1 MRRQIITRSLILSL
15 TIMALLLFIT
25 ACQEQK
31 ASTSPFQEDTDP
43 DFFDTLESPAERQI
57 VTVLYDDTE
66 PVFLNSAA
74 LSIAKRYG
82 YGGLETQQ
90 AFSFV
95 DNAII
100 NAQHIANL
108 VQGVKGH
115 WAETKPVSEY
125 QLGDANLVKHTFY
138 MGSTFDNP
146 VPDALIQDVMSGSN
160 VTWLHYNIWQ
170 LNRPALNASLEQLG
184 LEYLEGLYFADPND
198 AANSFNTIEYNG
210 YDFKKVLSDL
220 ELNVIG
226 LITPTNPNAAAVEVL
241 AEAKDP
247 NGNRRPYALK
257 SGNFWYIADSPFS
270 YVYERDRYLVFAD
283 LVPKM
288 LGVDITCEPRALIRI
303 EDVTP
308 NDSSTSLAR
317 IFDVFTAEQ
326 VPFGIA
332 TVAIYENQPQGI
344 TLNWGDNPAALAVM
358 LDAQNGFGQVLQH
371 GYTHTTPNFL
381 NPVGISGVDWE
392 FWNINENVPLPN
404 LSPEQALARVKTGQD
419 ELLSY
424 GLWPRAWVTPHYAAN
439 PSYYPKFKE
448 AYWRYYER
456 RTLMSGNISTGQFFP
471 YPVRDIN
478 DRALVLPENT
488 NFVSEGNLLPDI
500 LETGRAN
507 LALSCPWM
515 GMFMHPFLL
524 DPSFTGV
531 NAVTPAELTQF
542 IADVRALGYTFVTP
556 TSVRR
561 NPVR

>member
-1 MRRQIITRSLILSL
+1 MRRQKITRTLIFSL
-15 TIMALLLFIT
+15 TLFALLFAVT

-31 ASTSPFQEDTDP
+31 TTESPFQEDLDP
-43 DFFDTLESPAERQI
+43 DLFDTLETADQRQI
-57 VTVLYDDTE
+57 VVVLYDDNE
-66 PVFLNSAA
+66 PTALNAA
-74 LSIAKRYG
+74 SLTSIPKQYG
-82 YGGLETQQ
+82 YSGLQTQQ

-115 WAETKPVSEY
+115 WAEIKPVSQY
-125 QLGDANLVKHTFY
+125 QAGDANLVKHTFY
-138 MGSTFDNP
+138 MGSTYDNP
-146 VPDALIQDVMSGSN
+146 VPDALIQDIMAGAN
-160 VTWLHYNIWQ
+160 VTWLNYNIWQ

-184 LEYLEGLYFADPND
+184 IEYIEGLYFADPND

-226 LITPTNPNAAAVEVL
+226 LLDPNPNAPAVEVL

-247 NGNRRPYALK
+247 NNNKRPYALK

-270 YVYERDRYLVFAD
+270 YVYERDRYLIFAD

-308 NDSSTSLAR
+308 NDSSTDLAR
-317 IFDVFTAEQ
+317 IFDVFTASQ

-332 TVAIYENQPQGI
+332 TVAVYENQPNNI
-344 TLNWGDNPAALAVM
+344 TLTWGDNPAALQVM
-358 LDAQNGFGQVLQH
+358 LDAQSGFGQVLQH

-381 NPVGISGVDWE
+381 NPSGISGVDWE
-392 FWNINENVPLPN
+392 FWNINDNVPLPN
-404 LSPEQALARVKTGQD
+404 LSPEQAVARIKTGQD

-439 PSYYPKFKE
+439 PTYYPKFKE

-488 NFVSEGNLLPDI
+488 NFVSEGNLLSDI

-524 DPSFTGV
+524 DPAFTGV
-531 NAVTPAELTQF
+531 NAVTPEELTQF
-542 IADVRALGYTFVTP
+542 IADVRGLGYTFVTP

>member
-1 MRRQIITRSLILSL
+1 V
-15 TIMALLLFIT
+15 T

-31 ASTSPFQEDTDP
+31 TTESPFQEDLDP
-43 DFFDTLESPAERQI
+43 DLFDTLETADQRQI
-57 VTVLYDDTE
+57 VVVLYDDNE
-66 PVFLNSAA
+66 PTALNAA
-74 LSIAKRYG
+74 SLTSIPKQYG
-82 YGGLETQQ
+82 YSGLQTQQ

-115 WAETKPVSEY
+115 WAEIKPVSQY
-125 QLGDANLVKHTFY
+125 QAGDANLVKHTFY
-138 MGSTFDNP
+138 MGSTYDNP
-146 VPDALIQDVMSGSN
+146 VPDALIQDIMAGAN
-160 VTWLHYNIWQ
+160 VTWLNYNIWQ

-184 LEYLEGLYFADPND
+184 IEYIEGLYFADPND

-226 LITPTNPNAAAVEVL
+226 LLDPNPNAPAVEVL

-247 NGNRRPYALK
+247 NNNKRPYALK

-270 YVYERDRYLVFAD
+270 YVYERDRYLIFAD

-308 NDSSTSLAR
+308 NDSSTDLAR
-317 IFDVFTAEQ
+317 IFDVFTASQ

-332 TVAIYENQPQGI
+332 TVAVYENQPNNI
-344 TLNWGDNPAALAVM
+344 TLTWGDNPAALQVM
-358 LDAQNGFGQVLQH
+358 LDAQSGFGQVLQH

-381 NPVGISGVDWE
+381 NPSGISGVDWE
-392 FWNINENVPLPN
+392 FWNINDNVPLPN
-404 LSPEQALARVKTGQD
+404 LSPEQAVARIKTGQD

-439 PSYYPKFKE
+439 PTYYPKFKE

-488 NFVSEGNLLPDI
+488 NFVSEGNLLSDI

-524 DPSFTGV
+524 DPAFTGV
-531 NAVTPAELTQF
+531 NAVTPEELTQF
-542 IADVRALGYTFVTP
+542 IADVRGLGYTFVTP